1 MSEMVNWSSTE
12 AVKIKKAGAM
22 RRVTLVFFKVLH
34 QLSFHSMRSDVEARG
49 QKNLL
54 HQRDQLSPAVFRL
67 CSLSA
72 INQY

>member
-22 RRVTLVFFKVLH
+22 RRVTLH